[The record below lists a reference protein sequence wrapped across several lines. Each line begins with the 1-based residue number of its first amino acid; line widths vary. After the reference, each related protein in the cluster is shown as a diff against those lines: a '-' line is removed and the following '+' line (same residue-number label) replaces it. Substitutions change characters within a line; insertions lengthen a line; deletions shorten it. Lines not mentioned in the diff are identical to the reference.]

1 MLFATFVISLF
12 VAVPKDTQ
20 VLCARPTCVRTTNVQ
35 CPMSVLLTTISP
47 LPVGKTSG
55 LIYPLTFPLSTSSH
69 LPLTSMSSTTS
80 YTHYPIP
87 MHGSRN
93 FFILSSSEIYGRLCA
108 VPFPVMGFQ
117 RYHYIFLCLSIIH
130 FIFHIFHSLSYHPV
144 CLLTVESYELDYQL
158 VVIHVSLII

>member
-1 MLFATFVISLF
+1 MALLICICNLKLIITINSQPCFEVLFATFVISLF

-93 FFILSSSEIYGRLCA
+93 FF
-108 VPFPVMGFQ
+108 MGGWG
-117 RYHYIFLCLSIIH
+117 
-130 FIFHIFHSLSYHPV
+130 P
-144 CLLTVESYELDYQL
+144 TV
-158 VVIHVSLII
+158 I